1 MITRQFSVITMG
13 IFLLV
18 LHFTHAV
25 AQDVQSQALRLNGA
39 AIASDIVQKWANSFT
54 QSRPNIRLV
63 VTGSSAGKGFSS
75 LLDNQADIAIA
86 TRLISKSE
94 QKTAEDKGL
103 KLADSPVGHAGVA
116 VYTSNRN
123 PINELTLD
131 QLKRIFTGQVENW
144 SQLGGPDAPIRCLTR
159 RMPESGAVVFFWET
173 VLEQEP
179 FGKSVIFTE
188 NWSTILKTCATA
200 QDIPIGIGPVP
211 LGANTSG
218 AKILA
223 IKKDDQTP
231 GVLPSDLTLKDQ
243 SYPIVLQFHF
253 YWNSMTTDKRV
264 MEFVE
269 YCEKMGLGKN

>member
-1 MITRQFSVITMG
+1 MIKRPLFAITML
-13 IFLLV
+13 IFLLI
-18 LHFTHAV
+18 LHFTFAV
-25 AQDVQSQALRLNGA
+25 AQDVPSQALRVNGA

-54 QSRPNIRLV
+54 QSRPNIRMV

-75 LLDNQADIAIA
+75 LFDNHADIAIA
-86 TRLISKSE
+86 SRLISKSE
-94 QKTAEDKGL
+94 QKTAEEKGL
-103 KLADSPVGHAGVA
+103 KLANSPVGYAGVA

-123 PINELTLD
+123 PINELTLE
-131 QLKRIFTGQVENW
+131 QLRKIFTGQVENW

-179 FGKSVIFTE
+179 FAKSMILTE

-223 IKKDDQTP
+223 IKKDDRTP
-231 GVLPSDLTLKDQ
+231 GVLPSESTLKDQ

-264 MEFVE
+264 IEFVE
-269 YCEKMGLGKN
+269 YCEKMGLGRN